1 MKRLVIDIATKR
13 IIYFTENV
21 NEPLVEVKKCIIYDY
36 LGEWPEEC
44 RLENC
49 WNFRLE
55 GDKIIDTSPKEK
67 EKTTDLLKHNRDQAI
82 SFLIDRVDYYRSNI
96 LSKCIGGDI
105 VRALKL
111 KDNSFVEQLSRAK
124 GISFEEYKK
133 EIQQKEIEQTEKLKN
148 TEINREFYLAR
159 LNKAMT
165 NNELF
170 DIRDEFSNKDL
181 TVLQDYDLGFD
192 VEI

>member
-1 MKRLVIDIATKR
+1 
-13 IIYFTENV
+13 
-21 NEPLVEVKKCIIYDY
+21 
-36 LGEWPEEC
+36 
-44 RLENC
+44 
-49 WNFRLE
+49 
-55 GDKIIDTSPKEK
+55 
-67 EKTTDLLKHNRDQAI
+67 
-82 SFLIDRVDYYRSNI
+82 
-96 LSKCIGGDI
+96 
-105 VRALKL
+105 
-111 KDNSFVEQLSRAK
+111 VEQLSRAK

-133 EIQQKEIEQTEKLKN
+133 EIEQKEIEQTEKLKN